1 MAEFSK
7 LYIESRLIDEYAT
20 PQLCEP
26 SRPPSRGGN
35 GKALH
40 RHAFRI
46 DSTWYSFFAAGSK
59 KWIFK
64 NDVVRFQFEA
74 VEKDGRVFNNVKLD
88 TLQVLDSKGI
98 KASRG
103 GGTYAK
109 KRRTSETRLPVSRRE
124 ARD

>member
-1 MAEFSK
+1 MNECPK
-7 LYIESRLIDEYAT
+7 LYIESRSIDEYAA
-20 PQLCEP
+20 PRLCEP

-64 NDVVRFQFEA
+64 NDVVSFQFET

-88 TLQVLDSKGI
+88 TLHVVDSKGI
-98 KASRG
+98 KTTRG
-103 GGTYAK
+103 GGIYSK
-109 KRRTSETRLPVSRRE
+109 KLRTAVTRL
-124 ARD
+124 